1 MAQEWLNSAN
11 HGTVFAGLQIAAFL
25 GSMRWFVSL
34 RKRYDEETVKGWLVP
49 HTGIKGIPGV
59 VGTGVAWCVISSL
72 VYIISPYLSLE
83 QESYKS
89 LTPTGGKDYFVFVFA
104 FVQFAFLCSLYQRR
118 NSDWLPRL
126 LLLSAI
132 WATMYAMYAKE
143 MLNDPF
149 VSGIAFLIA
158 NSLSLFVVKTFFA
171 LWTGQKTKSS

>member
-1 MAQEWLNSAN
+1 MVCVVAE
-11 HGTVFAGLQIAAFL
+11 
-25 GSMRWFVSL
+25 
-34 RKRYDEETVKGWLVP
+34 RYDEETVKGWLVP

>member
-11 HGTVFAGLQIAAFL
+11 YGTVFAGLQIVAFL

-89 LTPTGGKDYFVFVFA
+89 LTPTGGKDYFVFVLLLQFVFFAVCISAETVIGSPA
-104 FVQFAFLCSLYQRR
+104 FVVSYMGYDVR
-118 NSDWLPRL
+118 NVRKGN
-126 LLLSAI
+126 A
-132 WATMYAMYAKE
+132 E
-143 MLNDPF
+143 
-149 VSGIAFLIA
+149 
-158 NSLSLFVVKTFFA
+158 
-171 LWTGQKTKSS
+171 

>member
-1 MAQEWLNSAN
+1 M
-11 HGTVFAGLQIAAFL
+11 
-25 GSMRWFVSL
+25 SL

-126 LLLSAI
+126 LLLSAYMGYDVRNVRKGDAERSI
-132 WATMYAMYAKE
+132 CQRNSFFDSELVEFVRRENVFCVVDWPKDKKQLAYGAT
-143 MLNDPF
+143 
-149 VSGIAFLIA
+149 
-158 NSLSLFVVKTFFA
+158 
-171 LWTGQKTKSS
+171 